1 VTRQVLRQ
9 PVYVVRYGVDD
20 SIRQRPVSGD
30 RRNQT
35 VGVDLRNRC
44 TTGQQTVQ
52 IGFVDS
58 YVVVRKLPNEL
69 VVSVLDQ
76 LDTPILGPP
85 LFGLVRR
92 HRTRE

>member
-1 VTRQVLRQ
+1 
-9 PVYVVRYGVDD
+9 
-20 SIRQRPVSGD
+20 
-30 RRNQT
+30 
-35 VGVDLRNRC
+35 
-44 TTGQQTVQ
+44 VQ